1 MKKIF
6 ATLLTL
12 SLVVCLFG
20 CSDKTGEADKSEI
33 KSTESTVATEAN
45 ESVENEENYNNEEST
60 TAYGVP
66 SHDPNMF
73 GGLTGGDGNAD
84 PESDDYIGGGGLSI
98 GGGLTLDDG
107 DLSEE
112 IGLGGPGSGETT
124 PDVFVEA
131 GTVRVCPKCNNS
143 GYIICEVCRNAD
155 KSFEEIVNGL
165 DSSCENPA
173 CEEGLQRCTECNP

>member
-1 MKKIF
+1 MKKLL

-33 KSTESTVATEAN
+33 KSTESTVATEDV
-45 ESVENEENYNNEEST
+45 SYEENYNNEEST

-66 SHDPNMF
+66 SHDPNLF
-73 GGLTGGDGNAD
+73 GGLSGGDGNVD

-98 GGGLTLDDG
+98 GGEL
-107 DLSEE
+107 
-112 IGLGGPGSGETT
+112 T

-131 GTVRVCPKCNNS
+131 NTVRVCPKCDNS
-143 GYIICEVCRNAD
+143 GYIICEVCINSDRSA
-155 KSFEEIVNGL
+155 EEIVNGL
-165 DSSCENPA
+165 DYDCKIPTCEG
-173 CEEGLQRCTECNP
+173 GLQRCTECNP